1 MILFF
6 LIGCQ
11 ATSMEQPNDEEPSYT
26 KLSTQ
31 NEFDQQLSNQ
41 VKEYLKDNK
50 DLTSVQA
57 VNDEEKIL
65 ITFEIPH
72 MKRFKLAD
80 IRKELKKDIKE
91 KFQIK
96 KVEVSTDQKVIL
108 ELDKLE
114 EEIQDKSVNKNEL
127 KKELKRIIKLSK
139 KQT

>member
-1 MILFF
+1 
-6 LIGCQ
+6 
-11 ATSMEQPNDEEPSYT
+11 
-26 KLSTQ
+26 
-31 NEFDQQLSNQ
+31 
-41 VKEYLKDNK
+41 
-50 DLTSVQA
+50 
-57 VNDEEKIL
+57 
-65 ITFEIPH
+65 

-127 KKELKRIIKLSK
+127 KKGIKTNYQIIKKTNIMKGMNINGKGKESK
-139 KQT
+139 KKPR